1 MVNALW
7 WIVKLEWHAQVLD
20 FVPSA
25 WFFSQAMKDAI
36 ITQTVRWDSD
46 FMLVFVFKH
55 EYVRYIN
62 MS

>member
-7 WIVKLEWHAQVLD
+7 WIVKLECHAQVLD

-25 WFFSQAMKDAI
+25 WLFIHAMKDAI

-46 FMLVFVFKH
+46 FMLVFVFKY

-62 MS
+62 NS